1 VLGDCGSSE
10 CIGSYTAEREACA
23 KSRLEDVLLLLL
35 LLPLLLLLWSV
46 LPPSLLLFPL
56 PLLL

>member
-23 KSRLEDVLLLLL
+23 KSRLEDVLLLL
-35 LLPLLLLLWSV
+35 PLLLLLWSV